1 MGIRIN
7 KFQHSRQFLAPP
19 AAAYVLGC
27 EWLMETAVSVCC
39 LAMSNSTETHSQ
51 YMHPAQVQHTYH
63 SLLFEDLFYFKCM
76 GNFLIISWAFVSHK
90 PNSRNARNP
99 FPPIVRRIIYI
110 YQLSSEEGCRLNPRV
125 HSFDM
130 ADDISTTPHQLSN
143 LCHTLMPCSKKK
155 MAYRA
160 QLPSKDVTSPN
171 RIHYLQRIKVDSKQC
186 LNKRMIKRTY
196 QSF

>member
-1 MGIRIN
+1 
-7 KFQHSRQFLAPP
+7 
-19 AAAYVLGC
+19 
-27 EWLMETAVSVCC
+27 METAVSVCSC

-51 YMHPAQVQHTYH
+51 YMHSAHVQHTYQ
-63 SLLFEDLFYFKCM
+63 SLLFEESTDLFYFKCM
-76 GNFLIISWAFVSHK
+76 GNFLIISRAFVSHK

-99 FPPIVRRIIYI
+99 FSPIVRKIIYI
-110 YQLSSEEGCRLNPRV
+110 YQLSSEGGCRLNPRV
-125 HSFDM
+125 HSFNM

-143 LCHTLMPCSKKK
+143 PCHTLMPCSKKK

-186 LNKRMIKRTY
+186 LDKRMIKRTY